1 MSKHLSANPD
11 FVKAFVYECFSNGFN
26 EKQASELLNAYAK
39 AEFYTTDKDFRYGVD
54 SFFKEAG
61 GLQALGQIGK
71 SLGGVVRN
79 NPLSSATIGTGLA
92 AGGLMPAGIL
102 PDEYTGGAG
111 TGAIAGG
118 LLGLLATRGRGLG
131 GSLSRIGS
139 SISSGGVGRTSAKEL
154 AGLLSNPSLLKGTA
168 LGAGGGLLATGTGNL
183 MNEGFSFSGRRP
195 KIDPNNGMPWY
206 MRDGAAGA
214 QASNAAGANA
224 SAANPFELPPEV
236 MTHMSMGS
244 GEGQAGTNLGGP
256 VGDLTSKKNQ
266 LLQLENQIS
275 TLQGTLP
282 SGVSPT
288 SYAQRQSLQ
297 SQLDNLKMQRNSLVG
312 NIGAL
317 EKQINSDKTN
327 MFNSATRAQ
336 QLATQGLS
344 STRNEFDM
352 LRRRQQMEQE
362 GGMLGGLMGAYNRM
376 TGLDRQLADLDPAYA
391 GYENEI
397 EQARKLQ
404 ELAR

>member
-11 FVKAFVYECFSNGFN
+11 FIKAFVYECFSNGFN

-39 AEFYTTDKDFRYGVD
+39 AEFYTTDKDFREGVD

-61 GLQALGQIGK
+61 ALQALGQIGK

-79 NPLSSATIGTGLA
+79 SPLASATIGTGLA

-102 PDEYTGGAG
+102 PDEYAGGAG

-154 AGLLSNPSLLKGTA
+154 AGLLTNPSLLKGTA
-168 LGAGGGLLATGTGNL
+168 LGAGGGLVATGTGNL

-214 QASNAAGANA
+214 QTANT
-224 SAANPFELPPEV
+224 SAVADPFELPPEI
-236 MTHMSMGS
+236 MARMHSESAG
-244 GEGQAGTNLGGP
+244 GQAGTNAAGP
-256 VGDLTSKKNQ
+256 MGDLTNKKNQ

-275 TLQGTLP
+275 ALQSTLP
-282 SGVSPT
+282 AGATPT

-312 NIGAL
+312 NIGSL
-317 EKQINSDKTN
+317 ERTINTDKSN
-327 MFNSATRAQ
+327 MFNSATQAE
-336 QLATQGLS
+336 QLAARGLS

-352 LRRRQQMEQE
+352 LRRRQQMAQG

-376 TGLDRQLADLDPAYA
+376 SGLDRQLADLDPAYA